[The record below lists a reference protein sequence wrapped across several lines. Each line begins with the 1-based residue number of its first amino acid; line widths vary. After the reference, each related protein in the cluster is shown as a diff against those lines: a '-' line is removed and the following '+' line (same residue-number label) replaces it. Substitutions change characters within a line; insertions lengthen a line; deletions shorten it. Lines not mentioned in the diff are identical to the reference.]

1 MCIIYNKIIHVCS
14 HHQKVFFENENYKI
28 RHYFCHPRFY
38 SVHLSKSKISQ
49 LVLLEMSESKEESSV
64 AVKIEET
71 KKEQEVCYLFGV
83 LY

>member
-1 MCIIYNKIIHVCS
+1 
-14 HHQKVFFENENYKI
+14 
-28 RHYFCHPRFY
+28 
-38 SVHLSKSKISQ
+38 
-49 LVLLEMSESKEESSV
+49 MSESKEERSV